1 MSLRHSSA
9 EGSCLTEMWAFLQGA
24 EIRGETEGW
33 QRQMLEKHGAA
44 VSQNQHR
51 DNQATVTGTYSS
63 LEGRGFVKLG
73 FGKPGLKE
81 NWRVSQP
88 GLRTLCLSLA
98 E

>member
-1 MSLRHSSA
+1 M

-24 EIRGETEGW
+24 EIRGEAEGW
-33 QRQMLEKHGAA
+33 QRRMLEKHGPA
-44 VSQNQHR
+44 VSQHR
-51 DNQATVTGTYSS
+51 DNQATVTRTYSS
-63 LEGRGFVKLG
+63 LEGRGFVKLD